1 MAFHEHV
8 SPVQAAG
15 AAMANR
21 QSEPVASLC
30 LWLLRVVVL
39 LLVLLLLVL
48 LLLVLLVLLVLLRL
62 VVVVLLLRVV
72 LLLLLVVLR
81 HLRVVKAGSEK
92 TPPLFV
98 VCVTAT

>member
-48 LLLVLLVLLVLLRL
+48 LLLVLLVLLRL